1 MVSSTASALLRL
13 AGWSY
18 IPDFATRRALT
29 FFHNILRSRSYSVPA
44 PGSPQWSKH
53 YRYMFAVVVLSFL
66 GYNLIEASR
75 STPSNFYEILG
86 VTPSADADAL
96 KYAFRS
102 FAKRNH
108 PDRVGRQGE
117 ELFIVVRDAFEALKD
132 PTTRFAYD
140 RSVSF
145 RYQFE
150 FYNDCSDGVLPYID
164 SARKP

>member
-1 MVSSTASALLRL
+1 MVSSSAFALLRL

-18 IPDFATRRALT
+18 IPDFIARQTLSFLHR
-29 FFHNILRSRSYSVPA
+29 FLRSRSYSVPT
-44 PGSPQWSKH
+44 PGTPQWVKH
-53 YRYMFAVVVLSFL
+53 YRYMFAFVVLGFL
-66 GYNLIEASR
+66 SYNLIEASR
-75 STPSNFYEILG
+75 SPPSNFYEILG

-102 FAKRNH
+102 FAKKNH

-140 RSVSF
+140 RSVYFIS
-145 RYQFE
+145 
-150 FYNDCSDGVLPYID
+150 
-164 SARKP
+164 